1 MTFISLH
8 DHRPKKTVLQT
19 LLCTAAFYAGVKV
32 RVAKCKQTDRHLRP
46 IRCFVSNHTNIAL
59 GDHLPRAGKMG
70 HAKEGAVGTTE
81 RWILERVQLRGLRI
95 LIFHAKIDA
104 EHHFKSSPAS
114 YLSRDDCILY
124 MLMRYPLNVIQL

>member
-1 MTFISLH
+1 
-8 DHRPKKTVLQT
+8 
-19 LLCTAAFYAGVKV
+19 
-32 RVAKCKQTDRHLRP
+32 
-46 IRCFVSNHTNIAL
+46 
-59 GDHLPRAGKMG
+59 MG

-81 RWILERVQLRGLRI
+81 RWILEREQLLDLRI

-124 MLMRYPLNVIQL
+124 MLMRYPLM